1 MTVKTYSLWNLPA
14 PFYAVHMFVLKEP
27 DGQDAKNR
35 YYREKLY
42 MLDQDAGGGK
52 LLLKTGPRIA
62 VPTVFE
68 RLQG

>member
-1 MTVKTYSLWNLPA
+1 MPVKTYSVWNLPA
-14 PFYAVHMFVLKEP
+14 PFFAVHMFVLKEP
-27 DGQDAKNR
+27 DGQDGKNR

-42 MLDQDAGGGK
+42 LLDENADGGK
-52 LLLKTGPRIA
+52 LLLKTGPRVA